1 MNSILSESEYL
12 NDDKLLTE
20 KEFHITYSPVSV
32 LTKKVE
38 KLQLTRVEILIAFIK
53 KAALSG
59 RLPKDFNMADALM
72 TAVYCDWLNE
82 FNSLEKNISND
93 RLQNLTG
100 TSYKLLGLEQ
110 KMLVAETY
118 GLRKSMGNRGVYA
131 RSRIPSQFKI

>member
-1 MNSILSESEYL
+1 MNSLLSESEYL

-32 LTKKVE
+32 LTKKVQ
-38 KLQLTRVEILIAFIK
+38 KLQLTPVEILIAFIK
-53 KAALSG
+53 KAALGG
-59 RLPKDFNMADALM
+59 RLPRDFNMTDALV
-72 TAVYCDWLNE
+72 TAVYYDWLNE
-82 FNSLEKNISND
+82 FNNVEKNISND

-110 KMLVAETY
+110 KILVADNY
-118 GLRKSMGNRGVYA
+118 GLREPMGGRGVYA